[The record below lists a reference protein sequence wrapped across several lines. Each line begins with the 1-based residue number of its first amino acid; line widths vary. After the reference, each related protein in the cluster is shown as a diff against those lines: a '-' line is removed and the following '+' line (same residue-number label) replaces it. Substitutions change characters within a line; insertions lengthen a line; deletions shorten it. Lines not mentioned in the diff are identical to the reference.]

1 MSVGVLALLALLPIV
16 VIFLLL
22 TVFKVPTEWACIIGW
37 VVIAAIALLFFNT
50 SAEVV
55 LRSSLAGVVSSL
67 GITLLIAAAVLQ
79 IAFMEET
86 GAVARIVAFIKSL
99 SPEDEYARTM
109 VVANGAGTTL
119 VSIGATPAAVLPP
132 IFKGLGYSDV
142 VSVVLSVIGWIG
154 LDAYGMLAI
163 CMVAVCGMTGMDIVE
178 LNKIVVLFL
187 PFVSTM
193 AAFVML
199 YLMNKWKAVKA
210 GWIPALIAGLSGSI
224 VCFAIAY
231 VPALQGAILL
241 SGVIA
246 GIVVMLCELAYV
258 KVRGYKLFDESNLN
272 DDDKASVESMSLAKA
287 LSPWII
293 MVICLCVVN
302 LVDPVNR
309 FLTTGALAC
318 AVEIIPGSTIAIK
331 PIWNAYFWAFAAT
344 LLSMLFIKPS
354 KGQISG
360 TLKKFGQRAPKPII
374 AVCVFYALGYVMNNT
389 GMDPD
394 AGWKVMEAT
403 NNMISCLAM
412 ASVDLFGSL
421 FPLIAAPLTVIGAFV
436 TSSQT
441 SACIMFANYFIEGG
455 GLLGVNYLAMM
466 AIAVIAGGV
475 ASVLSPAKLLN
486 AAALIGADGADREAL
501 AKVLVPTLL
510 IILLCMVMCFIACQV
525 LPVVPAPVSG

>member
-1 MSVGVLALLALLPIV
+1 MSVGILALLALLPIV
-16 VIFLLL
+16 IIFLLL
-22 TVFKVPTEWACIIGW
+22 VVFKVPTEWSCIIGW
-37 VVIAAIALLFFNT
+37 AAIAVIAFLFFNT
-50 SAEVV
+50 SVEVI

-99 SPEDEYARTM
+99 APDDEYARSM

-142 VSVVLSVIGWIG
+142 ISVVLSVIGWIG

-163 CMVAVCGMTGMDIVE
+163 CMVAVCGMTGMELVE

-187 PFVSTM
+187 PFVSTLS
-193 AAFVML
+193 AFAML
-199 YLMNKWKAVKA
+199 WLMNKGQAIKA
-210 GWIPALIAGLSGSI
+210 GWAPALIAGLSGSA

-231 VPALQGAILL
+231 IPVLQGAVLL

-246 GIVVMLCELAYV
+246 GIVVMLAELAYV
-258 KVRGYKLFDESNLN
+258 KIRGYRLFDDSSLDDN
-272 DDDKASVESMSLAKA
+272 DREAVKSMGLAKA

-293 MVICLCVVN
+293 MVVCLCVVN
-302 LVDPVNR
+302 LVGPVNH
-309 FLTTGALAC
+309 FLTVDLAC
-318 AVEIIPGSTIAIK
+318 PVEIIPGSKIAIK

-344 LLSMLFIKPS
+344 LLSMVFIKPS
-354 KGQISG
+354 KGQLSG
-360 TLKKFGQRAPKPII
+360 TLRKFCKRAPKPII
-374 AVCVFYALGYVMNNT
+374 AVCVFYALGFVMNNT
-389 GMDPD
+389 GMDPE
-394 AGWKVMEAT
+394 AGWKVVDASS
-403 NNMISCLAM
+403 NMISCLAM
-412 ASVDLFGSL
+412 ASVDLFGQL
-421 FPLIAAPLTVIGAFV
+421 FPLIAAPLTVVGAFV

-455 GLLGVNYLAMM
+455 SMLGVNYLAMM

-475 ASVLSPAKLLN
+475 ASVISPAKLLN

-501 AKVLVPTLL
+501 AKVLIPTLL
-510 IILLCMVMCFIACQV
+510 IIVVCMVLCFIACMV
-525 LPVVPAPVSG
+525 LPSIPVPVKG